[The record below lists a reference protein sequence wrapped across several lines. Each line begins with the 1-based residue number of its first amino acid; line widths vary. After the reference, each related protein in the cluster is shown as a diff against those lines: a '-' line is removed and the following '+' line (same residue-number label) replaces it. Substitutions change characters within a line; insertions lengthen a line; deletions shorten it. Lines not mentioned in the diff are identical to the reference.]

1 MKEPSRWVRIIDNDI
16 EPGEDREPQVMKGMF
31 GVLIPIMKAL
41 KYKEEEGKREGVIS
55 HRRGVARS
63 GEQKVEEMDES
74 GQK

>member
-1 MKEPSRWVRIIDNDI
+1 
-16 EPGEDREPQVMKGMF
+16 MKGMF

>member
-1 MKEPSRWVRIIDNDI
+1 
-16 EPGEDREPQVMKGMF
+16 MKGMF

-41 KYKEEEGKREGVIS
+41 KYKEEGKREGVIS

-63 GEQKVEEMDES
+63 GEKKVEEMDES